1 MKLLRFIPSLIFFI
15 VVSIVS
21 IFLTGVIL
29 YVCGEFFFFFYKG
42 ISMSFSSIVV
52 LFLSKISI
60 YIGSFAGFML
70 WIANLLEK

>member
-29 YVCGEFFFFFYKG
+29 YVCGEFFSFFIKEYQCLFHQLLFY
-42 ISMSFSSIVV
+42 F
-52 LFLSKISI
+52 
-60 YIGSFAGFML
+60 
-70 WIANLLEK
+70 